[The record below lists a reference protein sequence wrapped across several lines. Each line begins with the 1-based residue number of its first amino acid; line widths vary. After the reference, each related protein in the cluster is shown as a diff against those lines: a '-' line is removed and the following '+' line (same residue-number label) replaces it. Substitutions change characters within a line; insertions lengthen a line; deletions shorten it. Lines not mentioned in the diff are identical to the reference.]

1 MNRRMIIINYYDKKD
16 IDKVLNK
23 NYKRRIKKMINLIL
37 IFIFIIIAELIELRS
52 RKMIRDYNRKLYE
65 DIILELEE
73 MRKTIEE
80 STATIEEQ

>member
-52 RKMIRDYNRKLYE
+52 RKMIRDYNRKL
-65 DIILELEE
+65 
-73 MRKTIEE
+73 
-80 STATIEEQ
+80 